1 MRSLLE
7 EINSISNCHFYQDID
22 LTRYTTFKLVSRG
35 DLVEVNSVEALEK
48 LLPVISKYNRGY
60 LIVGW
65 GANQILPAQCSDL
78 IIHLKFTFDSSYLES
93 FREEYVLPA
102 SLGIN
107 HLTSHAVKFGLKG
120 WEVFTGIPA
129 SLGGAIYMNAGT
141 NLGEIGSLVKS
152 VKLVNSEG
160 KIREE
165 IITDKSFSYRKNHFV
180 KHDEVIVEATLRHF
194 GTDESIPQKIR
205 DYLEYRKKTQPL
217 TTKNCGCV
225 FKNPLKELPAGK
237 LIDLLLLKGVG
248 SSDLRI
254 SPKHGNF
261 MENTG
266 RADWNQFSSLV
277 KLINFEMDHFYG
289 IEFELEVKI
298 PYH

>member
-1 MRSLLE
+1 MSFKEKLHSLGDVEFLE
-7 EINSISNCHFYQDID
+7 NEN
-22 LTRYTTFKLVSRG
+22 LTSYTTFKLNSVG
-35 DLVEVNSVEALEK
+35 DLLKVKSVAALQQTLP
-48 LLPVISKYNRGY
+48 LLTAANKPY

-65 GANQILPAQCSDL
+65 GANQILPAECHDM
-78 IIHLKFTFDSSYLES
+78 IIHLEFPFDASYLETQKD
-93 FREEYVLPA
+93 EYVLPA

-107 HLTSHAVKFGLKG
+107 HLTAHAVKFGLKG

-141 NLGEIGSLVKS
+141 NLGEIG
-152 VKLVNSEG
+152 KLIKKVVLMNSQGE
-160 KIREE
+160 IREE
-165 IITDKSFSYRKNHFV
+165 IITSESFSYRKNHFV
-180 KHDEVIVEATLRHF
+180 KSGEVIIGAVMTHL
-194 GTDESIPQKIR
+194 GVDESIPQKIR
-205 DYLEYRKKTQPL
+205 EYLEYRKKTQPL

-237 LIDLLLLKGVG
+237 LIDMLQLKGVG
-248 SSDLRI
+248 VGSLRI

-261 MENTG
+261 MENSG
-266 RADWNQFSSLV
+266 KASWDQFQSLV
-277 KLINFEMDHFYG
+277 QLINFEMDHFYG